1 MEEEGLQ
8 RKGNWILVIAISLTI
23 IGLLMIFGT
32 SSIVIPGSKKLM
44 YCLLVKQLLWAI
56 LGISLVFF
64 IVKKKL
70 EWWNK
75 YSFLFLIISLVLL
88 FSTLFFPPINR
99 AQRWAFGCQP
109 SEFTNVFFILY
120 LSLFFSKKKP
130 EGKNFFAPL
139 FFLVIISSIL
149 VSQPHM
155 SRTIFLCLLTFSVFF
170 LAGLKIKYIFIF
182 LFIFSVV
189 MVPIIKNTPY
199 AEKRSKKEN
208 PYHALHAE
216 IALGSGGLLGVG
228 LGGSMQKLSC
238 LPLAYSDSIFAILG
252 EEGGFLLGSFA
263 LFFLFALFAYLGFSI
278 AWYSPSTN
286 GFFLAF
292 FLTLSIV
299 VQAIVNIAAISNVI
313 PVIGLPLPF
322 MSYGG
327 SSLISNFMSVGFII
341 SCARAK

>member
-1 MEEEGLQ
+1 MQ
-8 RKGNWILVIAISLTI
+8 RKGNWLLGIAISLTI
-23 IGLLMIFGT
+23 IGLVMIFGT

-44 YCLLVKQLLWAI
+44 YCLLAKQLFWAI

-64 IVKKKL
+64 IVKMKL

-75 YSFLFLIISLVLL
+75 YSFLFLIISLVLF
-88 FSTLFFPPINR
+88 FSTLFFPPINGAR
-99 AQRWAFGCQP
+99 RWAFGCQP

-130 EGKNFFAPL
+130 EAKNFFPPL
-139 FFLVIISSIL
+139 FFLGIIFSIL
-149 VSQPHM
+149 ISQPHI

-170 LAGLKIKYIFIF
+170 LVGLKRRYIFIF
-182 LFIFSVV
+182 LFIFGVV
-189 MVPIIKNTPY
+189 IVPIIKSKPHV
-199 AEKRSKKEN
+199 EKRLKEEN
-208 PYHALHAE
+208 RYQAE
-216 IALGSGGLLGVG
+216 QAKIALGSGGLLGVG
-228 LGGSMQKLSC
+228 LGRSMQKLSC

-252 EEGGFLLGSFA
+252 EEGGFLLGSFP
-263 LFFLFALFAYLGFSI
+263 LFFLFVLFAYLGFSI

-299 VQAIVNIAAISNVI
+299 VQAIVNIATISNVI
-313 PVIGLPLPF
+313 PTIGLPLPF
-322 MSYGG
+322 ISYGG
-327 SSLISNFMSVGFII
+327 SSLVSNFMSVGFIM